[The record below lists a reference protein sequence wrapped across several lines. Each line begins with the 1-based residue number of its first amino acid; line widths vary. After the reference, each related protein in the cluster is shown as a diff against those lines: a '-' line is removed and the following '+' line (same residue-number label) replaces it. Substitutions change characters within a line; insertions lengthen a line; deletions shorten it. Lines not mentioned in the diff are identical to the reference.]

1 MFFLIFTLL
10 GSFAAT
16 AFFLQ
21 STMGDLGLIGNV
33 ISNNPVIFLA
43 VYTVLMTHITITCM
57 SLSFHRFHTHKGVIL
72 NKYMDTFMQLWL
84 WLVTTMSKVDWV
96 SVHIYHHAHSD
107 TEKDPH
113 SPVTKGLM
121 HVLFLGVFDY
131 TKAKSS
137 PDVERIK
144 KTIKTN
150 KLEKFIYDNPFVGP
164 AIMTVF
170 LMIVFGPWWGAAL
183 SAINFM
189 ISPVFAVGGV
199 NALAHWF
206 GYKNHDYDDNSR
218 NLGFIVP
225 LNFLVCGE
233 MDHNNHHAH
242 QRSCSFRHRWY
253 EFDIGY
259 AYLVVMKKLKLAEL
273 KVVYNSK
280 TLRQDISAKVSA
292 LIDADQRFRRRCEEM
307 AKEMNLNYQDLKLR
321 MEEYM
326 KGEKV
331 KLEKSARQFL
341 AEVERTLIANQRL
354 KLSYN

>member
-1 MFFLIFTLL
+1 MFLLISSLL
-10 GSFAAT
+10 GAYAVS

-21 STMGDLGLIGNV
+21 YSLGDLGLIGSV
-33 ISNNPVIFLA
+33 INNHPIIFLSL
-43 VYTVLMTHITITCM
+43 YTVLMTHITITCM

-72 NKYMDTFMQLWL
+72 NKYLDTLMQVWL

-107 TEKDPH
+107 TAKDPH
-113 SPVTKGLM
+113 SPVHKGLM
-121 HVLFLGVFDY
+121 HVLFMGVFDY
-131 TKAKSS
+131 SDAKTW
-137 PDVERIK
+137 PEVMKIK
-144 KTIKTN
+144 KTIKINT
-150 KLEKFIYDNPFVGP
+150 LERFMHKNSFTGP
-164 AIMTVF
+164 IVLTTI
-170 LMIVFGPWWGAAL
+170 LMITFGPWWGSVL
-183 SAINFM
+183 GLINFM

-218 NLGFIVP
+218 NLGFIFP

-259 AYLVVMKKLKLAEL
+259 AYLVLMKKIKLAEF
-273 KVVYNSK
+273 KVVYNHK
-280 TLRQDISAKVSA
+280 TLRQDLSRKVSA
-292 LIDADQRFRRRCEEM
+292 LIDADQRFRKRCEEM
-307 AKEMNLNYQDLKLR
+307 ATEMNLNYQDLKVR

-341 AEVERTLIANQRL
+341 AEVERTLVANQRL
-354 KLSYN
+354 KLSYT

>member
-1 MFFLIFTLL
+1 MFILIFTLL
-10 GSFAAT
+10 ASYAGLAY
-16 AFFLQ
+16 LVQ
-21 STMGDLGLIGNV
+21 STVGDFGFLGSV
-33 ISNNPVIFLA
+33 ISNHPAIFL
-43 VYTVLMTHITITCM
+43 VLYTVIMTHVTITCM
-57 SLSFHRFHTHKGVIL
+57 SLSFHRYHTHKGVVL
-72 NKYMDTFMQLWL
+72 NKYLDLVMQVWL

-113 SPVTKGLM
+113 SPVHKGLA
-121 HVLFLGVFDY
+121 HVFFLGVFDY
-131 TKAKSS
+131 TNAKSW
-137 PDVERIK
+137 PEVERIK

-150 KLEKFIYDNPFVGP
+150 KLERFMFDHSFVGP
-164 AIMTVF
+164 SIMTAI
-170 LMIVFGPWWGAAL
+170 LMVIFGPWWGAAL
-183 SAINFM
+183 ALINFL
-189 ISPVFAVGGV
+189 ISPIFAVGGV

-218 NLGFIVP
+218 NLGFIAP

-242 QRSCSFRHRWY
+242 QRSCSFRHKWY

-259 AYLVVMKKLKLAEL
+259 AYLVMLKKFNLADL

-280 TLRQDISAKVSA
+280 TLRQEMSAKMSA
-292 LIDADQRFRRRCEEM
+292 LIDADQRFRKRCEEL
-307 AKEMNLNYQDLKLR
+307 ATEMNMNYQDLKVR
-321 MEEYM
+321 MEEYV

-341 AEVERTLIANQRL
+341 TEVERTLAANQRL
-354 KLSYN
+354 KLSYS